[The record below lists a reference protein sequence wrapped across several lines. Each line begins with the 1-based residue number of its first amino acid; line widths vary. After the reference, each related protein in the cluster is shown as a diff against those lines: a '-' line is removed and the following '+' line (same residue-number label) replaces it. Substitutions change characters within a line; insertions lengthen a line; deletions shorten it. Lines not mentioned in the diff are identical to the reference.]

1 MKKLIS
7 AIFLIAGSVLFLSC
21 GGASKEV
28 INAKNST
35 VDKNETLKGGEYY
48 QFEIQLEDKMTAIG
62 VDGEWRVND
71 GGDRKAKVFVL
82 DEENFLKFDK
92 GDSFKSSYDSGEKIH
107 DNFKIRLLN
116 QFKSKKT
123 LYYLVFDNPSEQD
136 DKKIEF
142 HLQLV
147 YEWGEGTRD

>member
-1 MKKLIS
+1 MIKLLS
-7 AIFLIAGSVLFLSC
+7 GVLVMAGMALFISC

-35 VDKNETLKGGEYY
+35 VDKNETLKGGEFY
-48 QFEIQLEDKMTAIG
+48 QFEIQLEDQMTAIG

-71 GGDRKAKVFVL
+71 GGDRKAKVFVM
-82 DEENFLKFDK
+82 DEENFLKYDK
-92 GDSFKSSYDSGEKIH
+92 DEAFKSYYDSGEKIH
-107 DNFKIRLLN
+107 DNFKIRLTN
-116 QFKSKKT
+116 QYKSKKT
-123 LYYLVFDNPSEQD
+123 LYYLVFDNPSEED

-147 YEWGEGTRD
+147 YEWGEGTR